1 MFFVFLIGLTI
12 NQNIIEVRRVELV
25 EVVAERVVNKPLE
38 GRRGPSQP
46 EQYNQG
52 FEQSKVDKE
61 YSQLFVFFF
70 YLYIIKHRNNI
81 NL

>member
-12 NQNIIEVRRVELV
+12 NQDIIEVRRVELV

-52 FEQSKVDKE
+52 FKQSKADKE
-61 YSQLFVFFF
+61 RSQLFVFFF
-70 YLYIIKHRNNI
+70 YPYVIKRRNDVD
-81 NL
+81 L